1 MKLTTIS
8 SCLLLFFVCAPLSA
22 QPRRFAY
29 VTNSGSNAVTVYSVD
44 VNTGALTLA
53 SVTATGFGPSSVV
66 VDLTGRFAY
75 VGNNAEVSGTPSISA
90 YAIDTNTGALTPLPG
105 SPFPTGIPPG
115 PLDLTVHPSGEFLY
129 VANDLRG
136 PGNSF
141 VSAFAIDINTGALT
155 QVPGSPYQ
163 TGQNTSSVMGDPA
176 GKFLFVGNGGSNNVL
191 AYSIN
196 VNTGALTAVPGSPFP
211 SGTSTVG
218 GAVDPTGR
226 FLYVSN
232 DLSNNV
238 SAYSINAISGALTP
252 IPGSPFPAGS
262 FTHGVAVDATGHF
275 LYAANRFSNNISAYT
290 IDSNTGALTPMAGSP
305 FPTGNGAFFPTI
317 DPSGSFLYVANIDS
331 NTVSAYTISAN
342 TGTLTPVPGFP
353 FSTGTAPTGIAFAT
367 QTSNSQLT
375 IRPAVGGNAGTV
387 TVQIFGSGFQS
398 GAAVKLTGLGPDI
411 VGSNTTVPNAF
422 VLSTT
427 FNLTGATPGVRNVVV
442 TNPDGTSATL
452 TGGFT
457 VEQGGAAQ
465 VSVDIVGRNQIRVGQ
480 GGSTFYITYQNTGSV
495 DAIGVPLWIDLPS
508 EISYTLDFVP
518 AGVPATLQASVET
531 GRGFERNGIY
541 LSEPRAITVGNRTR
555 IIFSLFAPAGK
566 VVYLPITL
574 FALVANPF
582 DFGVWTS
589 MPWVRDYGQLVVDG
603 DPAALFC
610 AADALVVGAAAVG
623 VELGVAGVG
632 LTIAQSWVNN
642 LVIYVRDEPVSFGNP
657 VLDMS
662 QAEVQALKLIPGLS
676 QATYLKWADGTLGA
690 LGLLKDCGAVIKAI
704 YEKHF
709 HADVV
714 ASLDPNFKGG
724 SLGSGAG
731 QFLSGITGM
740 PYSIYFDNQPTATAP
755 AQSVA
760 VTDPLNAN
768 LDLTTLILGPITF
781 PNQVVT
787 PPSIPLSVA
796 PFTITVDLRPTT
808 NLLVRVNASVNTTTG
823 VLRWAFQ
830 SLDPATG
837 LPPTDPLA
845 GFLPPG
851 AEGSVFFTV
860 MPKSTVTTGTVIQNT
875 ATVVFDLNAPINTPT
890 WSNTIDNAK
899 PVSHVSA
906 LSVDSSCPN
915 FRVGWSGSDV
925 GSGLRGFTIYAS
937 DNGGPF
943 TPWLSNTTAAAGT
956 YMGAAGHA
964 YSFYSIATD
973 LTGNIEPGK
982 LSAEATT
989 TVTGAG
995 SCGPPSLSGQ
1005 VTSISPSGTTRTV
1018 TLQITN
1024 TGFTAAQAVNI
1035 NQITARTLSGSG
1047 AVVLT
1052 SPVLPAAEG
1061 PLAIGASTT
1070 VTLTL
1075 NVPSTVTRF
1084 SLTEGGTLQ
1093 DGAGHTYSYS
1103 MAQTVI
1109 P

>member
-1 MKLTTIS
+1 MQKIHLS
-8 SCLLLFFVCAPLSA
+8 AAGLLLAVAFTCPAQVTFTAYPLPTGLSVPNGITTGPDGNLWFAERLGNAIGRITTAGVITHFPVPTSDSFPNGISA
-22 QPRRFAY
+22 G
-29 VTNSGSNAVTVYSVD
+29 TD
-44 VNTGALTLA
+44 
-53 SVTATGFGPSSVV
+53 
-66 VDLTGRFAY
+66 
-75 VGNNAEVSGTPSISA
+75 GNLWFTERNAEKIGRITTAGVITEFSFSASGKLYWITSGP
-90 YAIDTNTGALTPLPG
+90 DGNLWFTEETGDRIGRIT
-105 SPFPTGIPPG
+105 
-115 PLDLTVHPSGEFLY
+115 
-129 VANDLRG
+129 
-136 PGNSF
+136 
-141 VSAFAIDINTGALT
+141 
-155 QVPGSPYQ
+155 
-163 TGQNTSSVMGDPA
+163 PA
-176 GKFLFVGNGGSNNVL
+176 GVITQFSL
-191 AYSIN
+191 
-196 VNTGALTAVPGSPFP
+196 
-211 SGTSTVG
+211 
-218 GAVDPTGR
+218 
-226 FLYVSN
+226 
-232 DLSNNV
+232 
-238 SAYSINAISGALTP
+238 
-252 IPGSPFPAGS
+252 PAGS
-262 FTHGVAVDATGHF
+262 DPVEITSGPDGNLWFAEEVPSTNIVRMTTAGVT
-275 LYAANRFSNNISAYT
+275 T
-290 IDSNTGALTPMAGSP
+290 E
-305 FPTGNGAFFPTI
+305 FPTASGYTYGITAGPDGNVWFAERFRNMIGRITPAGAITEFSVPTPGSEPIAITAGPDGNLWFAELNANQIGRITPAGVITEFFISTGSTLPYGITAGPDGNLWLTEADAIVKATIPSAPPGAF
-317 DPSGSFLYVANIDS
+317 
-331 NTVSAYTISAN
+331 
-342 TGTLTPVPGFP
+342 
-353 FSTGTAPTGIAFAT
+353 
-367 QTSNSQLT
+367 T
-375 IRPAVGGNAGTV
+375 IRPAAGGNAGTV
-387 TVQIFGSGFQS
+387 TVQIFGSGFQ
-398 GAAVKLTGLGPDI
+398 GGTTVKLTGLGPDI

-422 VLSTT
+422 VLNTS
-427 FNLTGATPGVRNVVV
+427 FDLTGATPGVRDVVV

-457 VEQGGAAQ
+457 VEQGGAPQ
-465 VSVDIVGRNQIRVGQ
+465 ISVDIIGRKQIRIGHEQTFFVIFGNP
-480 GGSTFYITYQNTGSV
+480 GNVDLHDVLLTIVVPSTLRYRLDCPQPRPEQIGLVWTDPTDWCSIPLGV
-495 DAIGVPLWIDLPS
+495 DNAGATSLRAWLL
-508 EISYTLDFVP
+508 TLP
-518 AGVPATLQASVET
+518 AGQSFAIPVYLTLPAPVGHAFAVLHAEIAPAPASAFSLSGNIADVRSSAIFNALVQAANSADQTAAKATLQPHMAAESQNDSAADDASRLEDDLKKTINFCNTPVIGNACT
-531 GRGFERNGIY
+531 PFQWAGQLLGPLGKALGKLADSY
-541 LSEPRAITVGNRTR
+541 ITVGLRALEVT
-555 IIFSLFAPAGK
+555 LPA
-566 VVYLPITL
+566 I
-574 FALVANPF
+574 
-582 DFGVWTS
+582 
-589 MPWVRDYGQLVVDG
+589 
-603 DPAALFC
+603 
-610 AADALVVGAAAVG
+610 DAEKKRFTDAQAID
-623 VELGVAGVG
+623 VE
-632 LTIAQSWVNN
+632 
-642 LVIYVRDEPVSFGNP
+642 
-657 VLDMS
+657 
-662 QAEVQALKLIPGLS
+662 
-676 QATYLKWADGTLGA
+676 
-690 LGLLKDCGAVIKAI
+690 
-704 YEKHF
+704 
-709 HADVV
+709 
-714 ASLDPNFKGG
+714 SLDPNDKIGSTGFGAPRFVSGG
-724 SLGSGAG
+724 AQPVNYAL
-731 QFLSGITGM
+731 
-740 PYSIYFDNQPTATAP
+740 YFDNQPTATAP
-755 AQSVA
+755 AQA
-760 VTDPLNAN
+760 VTVTDALNTS
-768 LDLTTLILGPITF
+768 LDLTTLTLGPVTF

-796 PFTITVDLRPTT
+796 PFTTTVDLRPTT

-823 VLRWAFQ
+823 ALRWAFQ

-875 ATVVFDLNAPINTPT
+875 ATVVFDANPPINTPT
-890 WSNTIDNAK
+890 WSNTIDNTK

-906 LSVDSSCPN
+906 LSVASSCPH

-937 DNGGPF
+937 DNGGPS